1 MLEIVRDLDATA
13 RPMVDGALD
22 ALGLLGAAGTDGARR
37 VLLPVALFDDPLA
50 WFTHEAVLGG
60 AGGLQPARLVALL
73 DALKPL
79 LGVTGDPGAWELAA
93 GVTIH
98 ADAGAAGAA
107 RLSLAL
113 DTSAFDAVPG
123 RPPAWWPA
131 AR

>member
-107 RLSLAL
+107 GCRSRSTRAPS
-113 DTSAFDAVPG
+113 TRSPG
-123 RPPAWWPA
+123 RPPAWWPG